1 MSTSGRPGTYPHASR
16 PALINRAR
24 IHLPLLRGTPKR
36 GGITHGLE
44 GFRVMSMPGPADIQ
58 SCAATNRTGMPAA
71 SAARLA
77 LSMSPRSSA
86 A

>member
-1 MSTSGRPGTYPHASR
+1 MNTSGRPGTYPHASR
-16 PALINRAR
+16 PALINRER
-24 IHLPLLRGTPKR
+24 LHLTSTSRNTEKR
-36 GGITHGLE
+36 GFTHGLE

-77 LSMSPRSSA
+77 VSMSPRSSA